1 MAVPDTLPT
10 KYTRSLY
17 IFFIA
22 QYFPPSCWTNEGAEE
37 IVVPL
42 VMGFEFYRIGGIRG
56 TLIPAQRWRKWN
68 LISSQHIKI
77 TIRLFF
83 IHQILSANEMIL
95 FMFGVEKNAYW
106 ISLFLMCA
114 APFFIIIFL
123 WFFHFMEFSSVGSRN
138 VPRRLFVRIDTSL
151 LLQCCCHYYYQC
163 VKQPV
168 FVLFADDALFSRYS
182 KFVRA

>member
-68 LISSQHIKI
+68 LISSQHITI

-114 APFFIIIFL
+114 ARSLRRSSYYIFVIFPFYGVQ
-123 WFFHFMEFSSVGSRN
+123 FSW
-138 VPRRLFVRIDTSL
+138 
-151 LLQCCCHYYYQC
+151 
-163 VKQPV
+163 QPKM
-168 FVLFADDALFSRYS
+168 FPDDCSFE
-182 KFVRA
+182 